1 MTPGEFEQK
10 KRALEE
16 QLRSGIEMLQRSFQI
31 QLRALELV
39 RWSEGPA
46 GDLPDGSPEREPLRR
61 RSEWSEPGVLLS
73 RVEEALGQLPDEVT
87 KNDVIRVLGF
97 TPERSSLH
105 RAITKLERRGIL
117 ALQTR
122 GDGRLPS
129 VYRKLP
135 PKGTGGP

>member
-1 MTPGEFEQK
+1 MTPGEFEQR

-16 QLRSGIEMLQRSFQI
+16 QLRAGIEMLQRSFQT

-39 RWSEGPA
+39 RWSEGTA
-46 GDLPDGSPEREPLRR
+46 EDLPDGSPDREPRRR
-61 RSEWSEPGVLLS
+61 RSEWSAPGVLLS
-73 RVEEALGQLPDEVT
+73 RVEEALARLPDEVT

-105 RAITKLERRGIL
+105 RAITRLERRGVL

-135 PKGTGGP
+135 PKGTEGP